1 MSRMLMGLLVAALA
15 VAGLGVAV
23 RLYMS
28 RSAELALRPEEHVAI
43 GELRDPL
50 PGNSFL
56 ACPPGYCRAT
66 AAPSPVF
73 ALPAVRLAEVWRR
86 MLAAEP
92 EIFAVGSEPE
102 AQRFTVIQRTPLLHF
117 PDIVTVEFVVL
128 GPDRSSLAVYSRAR
142 YGRGDFGVNRKRV
155 LDWLGKL
162 QRVAGQ

>member
-1 MSRMLMGLLVAALA
+1 MLIGLLIVALG
-15 VAGLGVAV
+15 VAGLGAAL

-28 RSAELALRPEEHVAI
+28 RSVELALRPDEHVAI

-73 ALPAVRLAEVWRR
+73 ALPAVRLAERRRR
-86 MLAAEP
+86 MLAGEP

-102 AQRFTVIQRTPLLHF
+102 AQRFTVIQRT
-117 PDIVTVEFVVL
+117 
-128 GPDRSSLAVYSRAR
+128 
-142 YGRGDFGVNRKRV
+142 
-155 LDWLGKL
+155 
-162 QRVAGQ
+162 